1 MNEIPNNIKPLN
13 GTRVYIIGPNRLL
26 NELIA
31 GCLERETGAR
41 CLIGDDISQLPL
53 SDYERDGNP
62 ARLVLLDS
70 HGTRPEH
77 LLAELKTVNSI
88 DLSRHQVVL
97 FNVSTDLGI
106 EEECVWEGVH
116 GFFYRNDPMDRF
128 VTGVRAVLN
137 GELWLS
143 RVTMTKC
150 IMQSRSAMK
159 YSKVGARILT
169 PRENEIMTLLAAGA
183 TNEEIADKL
192 CVSLNTVK
200 THVYNTFR
208 KIGVQTRVKAALW
221 AARNL

>member
-1 MNEIPNNIKPLN
+1 MNEIQHNIKPLN
-13 GTRVYIIGPNRLL
+13 DSRVYIIGPNRLL

-31 GCLERETGAR
+31 GCLERETGTR
-41 CLIGDDISQLPL
+41 CQIGDDISQLPL
-53 SDYERDGNP
+53 SDDGRDGNP

-97 FNVSTDLGI
+97 FNVSPDQGI
-106 EEECVWEGVH
+106 EEECVWEGVL
-116 GFFYRNDPMDRF
+116 GFFYRSDPLDRF
-128 VTGVRAVLN
+128 VTGVRAVLS

-143 RVTMTKC
+143 RVIMTKC
-150 IMQSRSAMK
+150 IIQSRSAIK
-159 YSKVGARILT
+159 YAKVGLSTLT
-169 PRENEIMTLLAAGA
+169 PRECEIMTLLAAGA

-200 THVYNTFR
+200 THLYNTFR
-208 KIGVQTRVKAALW
+208 KIGVQTRLKAALW